1 MLPYPPSVNHAY
13 MMRNGKKILKQEVA
27 EYKHSVSL
35 MVSNAKQKF
44 GNVPLPFQ
52 MFVYVYPPD
61 KRKRDLDNII
71 KVMQDG
77 VCLGLKTDDSNI
89 VSVAAIRCD
98 AVKHGMVEIVFTE
111 CNADVWSVRF
121 GKCHSDRIERFDF
134 SLPDH

>member
-1 MLPYPPSVNHAY
+1 MI
-13 MMRNGKKILKQEVA
+13 RNGRKILKQEVS
-27 EYKHSVSL
+27 EYKQSVSL

-61 KRKRDLDNII
+61 RRKRDLDNII

-77 VCLGLKTDDSNI
+77 VCSGLNIDDSNI

-111 CNADVWSVRF
+111 CNADVWSARF
-121 GKCHSDRIERFDF
+121 GKCRLDRIEMFGF
-134 SLPDH
+134 SLPDR